1 MNMWFVRK
9 KPKFYNGK
17 SKATLTNGAR
27 LTGCWHVEECNNPYL
42 SFCTKLNSKWIKYIN
57 IKSDTLNMIEE
68 KVGNSLEHTG
78 KGDNFLNRTPMDQLL
93 RLTIDKWTS
102 WNWKASVRQRI
113 PPIGQMATY
122 WMGKDLHQP
131 HIWPRANIQNI

>member
-1 MNMWFVRK
+1 VRK

-68 KVGNSLEHTG
+68 KVGNSLECINP
-78 KGDNFLNRTPMDQLL
+78 GDNLLNRAPTAQAL
-93 RLTIDKWTS
+93 RSPINKLDLMKLKSFCKAKDTTNRTNGNILNGKRSSPTSHLTK
-102 WNWKASVRQRI
+102 
-113 PPIGQMATY
+113 G
-122 WMGKDLHQP
+122 
-131 HIWPRANIQNI
+131 